1 MATVLSRNTDLLV
14 VREQR
19 SNIPRIAKLG
29 SSTPE
34 NVVVVAQMQGEA
46 FAPFASRVLGR
57 CHRELARGHAP
68 SQAIVCVDAD
78 VAPSEVAARRELLLA
93 LADILVLRPEA
104 ELSIVA
110 PSRIGTA
117 DQIALF
123 ELVEVILRAAPTLN
137 VRLFFGDSTDFATP
151 RRRNHKGTRQP
162 AAA

>member
-19 SNIPRIAKLG
+19 SSIPKIGKLG
-29 SSTPE
+29 SFAPE

-46 FAPFASRVLGR
+46 FAPFASRVVGR
-57 CHRELARGHAP
+57 CHRELSRGHAP

-78 VAPSEVAARRELLLA
+78 VAPAEMAARRDLLLA
-93 LADILVLRPEA
+93 LADVLVLRPEA
-104 ELSIVA
+104 ELSIIA
-110 PSRIGTA
+110 PSRIGTT

-123 ELVEVILRAAPTLN
+123 ELVEAILRAAPALN
-137 VRLFFGDSTDFATP
+137 VRLFFGESTDFSTP